1 MSKLI
6 DNIFDYETIRY
17 VPIFYQNEWKS
28 LYNSYKTN
36 YFREQNKIFNIYC
49 TKKYDNKLNEYN
61 KLKYMKKLNIK
72 LLNYFYNLQPKYNS
86 DIDYSDRVKR
96 KLLYSINKISKFVD
110 SKLKILTLKNKR
122 KKKKNKKI
130 IETFNNNTKLNYK
143 YLINFILIFI
153 ISYIII
159 N

>member
-36 YFREQNKIFNIYC
+36 YFKEQNKIFNIYC

-61 KLKYMKKLNIK
+61 KLKYMKKLNVK
-72 LLNYFYNLQPKYNS
+72 LFDYFYNLQPKYNS
-86 DIDYSDRVKR
+86 DIQYSDRIKR
-96 KLLYSINKISKFVD
+96 KLLYSINKISKFVNN
-110 SKLKILTLKNKR
+110 KLKILKLKKNKKR
-122 KKKKNKKI
+122 KKKV
-130 IETFNNNTKLNYK
+130 IETFDNKTKLNYK

>member
-36 YFREQNKIFNIYC
+36 YFKEQNKIFNIYC

-110 SKLKILTLKNKR
+110 SKLKILTLKNIR

-143 YLINFILIFI
+143 NLINFIFIII

>member
-36 YFREQNKIFNIYC
+36 YFKEQNKIFNIYC

>member
-36 YFREQNKIFNIYC
+36 YFKEQNKIFNIYC

-61 KLKYMKKLNIK
+61 KLKYMKKLKSPPIIMGLPDVPIPSTYSGAK
-72 LLNYFYNLQPKYNS
+72 FY
-86 DIDYSDRVKR
+86 I
-96 KLLYSINKISKFVD
+96 
-110 SKLKILTLKNKR
+110 
-122 KKKKNKKI
+122 
-130 IETFNNNTKLNYK
+130 NYK
-143 YLINFILIFI
+143 DIVFQILKHVRLLW
-153 ISYIII
+153 SHY
-159 N
+159 